1 LSVST
6 GSRGSCLPVV
16 EFQFVG
22 KVANLGQQLA
32 AFATIFDGAAKFHAA
47 LVFLLATGS
56 DGAVAFFVGLGHFE
70 SPKAMT
76 GVTGWARGMTVWR
89 LAGYRQMK
97 VVALEDAFA
106 GKSDRRTAAPTGID
120 CVAQNV

>member
-1 LSVST
+1 L
-6 GSRGSCLPVV
+6 
-16 EFQFVG
+16 QIVG
-22 KVANLGQQLA
+22 TIADLCEKLA
-32 AFATIFDGAAKFHAA
+32 AFAAIFDGAAKFHAA

-89 LAGYRQMK
+89 LARYRQMNF
-97 VVALEDAFA
+97 VAFEDAFA
-106 GKSDRRTAAPTGID
+106 GKPAPTEID